1 MNYKTAYNK
10 INQNGV
16 IDEIINREVANGANL
31 DMVKYH
37 IIEGINYYIE
47 FTKSSTF
54 KGMTYWHETRWLVTD
69 GQKLHRR
76 IVNAVCKALAQIEIE
91 ECAAYVK
98 QLQYMIDVS
107 GRSEI
112 K

>member
-1 MNYKTAYNK
+1 MEYKTAYK
-10 INQNGV
+10 KLNQNGV

-31 DMVKYH
+31 NMVKYH
-37 IIEGINYYIE
+37 IIEGIQYYID

-69 GQKLHRR
+69 NQKLHRR

-91 ECAAYVK
+91 ECATYAK
-98 QLQYMIDVS
+98 QLQYMIDVQ
-107 GRSEI
+107 REV
-112 K
+112 

>member
-1 MNYKTAYNK
+1 MNYKTAYK
-10 INQNGV
+10 KLNQNGV

-37 IIEGINYYIE
+37 IIAGINHYIE

-54 KGMTYWHETRWLVTD
+54 KGMTYWQETRWLVTD

-76 IVNAVCKALAQIEIE
+76 IVNAVCKALAKIEIAE
-91 ECAAYVK
+91 SVVYVK
-98 QLQYMIDVS
+98 QLQYMVDVQ
-107 GRSEI
+107 REV
-112 K
+112 